1 MELMEAL
8 LSRRSH
14 PRLCEPAPGDAELL
28 DLVGAALRAPD
39 HGRLLPWRL
48 VTLRGADREA
58 LGARFAAAAGTAGA
72 DPVAQ
77 QRAAGKPLRAPLL
90 VTVVFCPAPHAK
102 VPEWEQLA
110 AATAAVHTLLL
121 GLHGNGWGAIWRT
134 GALTEDPGVRELL
147 GVGPAERLL
156 GWVYVGTPGEGSA
169 PPRPVL
175 DPADRIRPF
184 SSAPHQPPAPEDHHA

>member
-48 VTLRGADREA
+48 VTLRGAD
-58 LGARFAAAAGTAGA
+58 
-72 DPVAQ
+72 PVARE
-77 QRAAGKPLRAPLL
+77 RAAGKPLRAPLL